1 MIKTFS
7 WMSAALVAA
16 ALTSTTGLA
25 LASSHAEAPGT
36 ASDPD
41 VDNADVWAW
50 VKGNNLIILA
60 TYNGLQPAYAAPNW
74 KKFADE
80 GAIYEI
86 HIARGPTSLDDALT
100 YRIEFDTASYPKVD
114 PANQN
119 APVGGGKEFFAQ
131 ISGGGAF
138 AQTYTVKK
146 IDKSGSKT
154 LVSKANAGKVAP
166 PNVGPRT
173 NAIAYGIPAGKTY
186 EQFFVDDAGT
196 SVIKSLGANEGRVF
210 AGPRDDPFFVDLG
223 AVFDLAGLRSV
234 IGGTPRASTNYTN
247 VMQIALEI
255 PLTVA
260 NGGSAPPAG
269 PSDAATVG
277 VWASAS
283 RRQVTILHN
292 NGTKSAIGPYR
303 QVSRLGLPLINEAVI
318 GLQDKDKWNAR
329 KPKDDLTM
337 FGAYFLNPVVVR
349 DAEFAGFYAQDTDP
363 NTAGDQS
370 GPLFGCTSA
379 GGGGFSL
386 EELKF
391 GRTDIIDVINIKNF
405 PTPNAH
411 NITSIGD
418 VLRVDLGVQNSDFPN
433 GRRLDEGAPT
443 EPDVTDIELSLLLCR
458 LQADVPDGVDQAE
471 TNNKSTFPYQATPW
485 ESFASSTFAAPAP

>member
-1 MIKTFS
+1 MMKRFS

-16 ALTSTTGLA
+16 AVSSA
-25 LASSHAEAPGT
+25 SSVSFASSHSEAPGT

-41 VDNADVWAW
+41 TDNADVWAW
-50 VKGNNLIILA
+50 VKGSNLIVLA
-60 TYNGLQPAYAAPNW
+60 TYNGLQPAFAAPNW

-86 HIARGPTSLDDALT
+86 HIARGPDSLEDALT
-100 YRIEFDTASYPKVD
+100 YRIEFDTNPYPVVD
-114 PANQN
+114 PADQA

-146 IDKSGSKT
+146 IDKNGSKV
-154 LVSKANAGKVAP
+154 LVNKQSPGKVAP

-173 NAIAYGIPAGKTY
+173 NAIAYQIPAGKTY
-186 EQFFVDDAGT
+186 EQFFVEDAGT

-234 IGGTPRASTNYTN
+234 IGGTPRNSTNYTN

-260 NGGSAPPAG
+260 NGGSAPPNM
-269 PSDAATVG
+269 PSAASTVG

-283 RRQVTILHN
+283 RRQISILHN
-292 NGTKSAIGPYR
+292 NGKMEAIGPYR

-329 KPKDDLTM
+329 KPKDDLNM
-337 FGAYFLNPVVVR
+337 FAAYFLNPVVVR
-349 DAEFAGFYAQDTDP
+349 DAEFAGFYA
-363 NTAGDQS
+363 AG
-370 GPLFGCTSA
+370 GPLAGCLVG
-379 GGGGFSL
+379 GGGGFTL
-386 EELKF
+386 DAIKYN
-391 GRTDIIDVINIKNF
+391 RTDIIDVINIKDF
-405 PTPNAH
+405 PTAGAH
-411 NITSIGD
+411 DGANKINSIGD

-433 GRRLDEGAPT
+433 GRRLNENAPT
-443 EPDVTDIELSLLLCR
+443 EPDVVDIELGLLLCR
-458 LQADVPDGVDQAE
+458 LQALVPDGVSSAE
-471 TNNKSTFPYQATPW
+471 TNNKGTFPYQATPW
-485 ESFASSTFAAPAP
+485 ESFASNIYGAPLQ

>member
-1 MIKTFS
+1 MIKSLS

-16 ALTSTTGLA
+16 AVTSISSVS
-25 LASSHAEAPGT
+25 LASSHSEAPGT

-41 VDNADVWAW
+41 IDNADVWAW
-50 VKGNNLIILA
+50 VKGSNLIILA
-60 TYNGLQPAYAAPNW
+60 TYNGLQPAFAAPNW

-86 HIARGPTSLDDALT
+86 HIARGPTDLEDALT
-100 YRIEFDTASYPKVD
+100 YRIEFDTTPYPKVD
-114 PANQN
+114 PADQN
-119 APVGGGKEFFAQ
+119 AAVGGGKEFFAQ

-138 AQTYTVKK
+138 NQTYTVKK
-146 IDKSGSKT
+146 IDKNGSKT
-154 LVSKANAGKVAP
+154 LVNKMSAGKVAP

-173 NAIAYGIPAGKTY
+173 NSIAYGIPAGKTY
-186 EQFFVDDAGT
+186 EQFFVEDAGT
-196 SVIKSLGANEGRVF
+196 SVIKSLGANEGRIF
-210 AGPRDDPFFVDLG
+210 AGPRDDTFFVDLG

-234 IGGTPRASTNYTN
+234 IGGTPRNSTDYTN

-260 NGGSAPPAG
+260 NGGAAPPNG

-283 RRQVTILHN
+283 RRQISILHN
-292 NGTKSAIGPYR
+292 NGKMEALGPYR

-329 KPKDDLTM
+329 KPKDDLSM

-349 DAEFAGFYAQDTDP
+349 DAEFAGFYA
-363 NTAGDQS
+363 AG
-370 GPLFGCTSA
+370 GPLAGCLSS
-379 GGGGFSL
+379 GGGGFTL
-386 EELKF
+386 DQLKF

-405 PTPNAH
+405 PTANAH

-433 GRRLDEGAPT
+433 GRRLNENAPT
-443 EPDVTDIELSLLLCR
+443 EPDVVDIELGLLLCR
-458 LQADVPDGVDQAE
+458 LQALVPDGVAQAE
-471 TNNKSTFPYQATPW
+471 TNNKATFPYQATPW
-485 ESFASSTFAAPAP
+485 ESFAGNTYGAPLQ

>member
-1 MIKTFS
+1 MIKHTS

-16 ALTSTTGLA
+16 AVTSVSSVS
-25 LASSHAEAPGT
+25 LASSHSEAPGT

-50 VKGNNLIILA
+50 VKGSNLVILA
-60 TYNGLQPAYAAPNW
+60 TYNGLQPAFAAPNW

-86 HIARGPTSLDDALT
+86 HLARGADSLEDALT
-100 YRIEFDTASYPKVD
+100 YRIEFDTAPYPTVD
-114 PANQN
+114 PAD
-119 APVGGGKEFFAQ
+119 AAKPVGGGKEFFAQ

-146 IDKSGSKT
+146 IDKNGSKT
-154 LVSKANAGKVAP
+154 LVNKAGAGKVAP

-173 NAIAYGIPAGKTY
+173 NAIAYGIPAGTTY
-186 EQFFVDDAGT
+186 EQFFVENPAT
-196 SVIKSLGANEGRVF
+196 SVIKSLGAGEGRVF

-234 IGGTPRASTNYTN
+234 IGGTPRSSTDYTN

-269 PSDAATVG
+269 ISAASTVG

-283 RRQVTILHN
+283 RRQITIMHN
-292 NGTKSAIGPYR
+292 NGKVEALGPYR

-329 KPKDDLTM
+329 KPKDDLGM
-337 FGAYFLNPVVVR
+337 FAAYFLNPVVVR
-349 DAEFAGFYAQDTDP
+349 DAEFAGFYAQDIDP
-363 NTAGDQS
+363 GTAGDQN
-370 GPLFGCTSA
+370 GPLYGCLTA

-386 EELKF
+386 DQMKYN
-391 GRTDIIDVINIKNF
+391 RTDIIDVINLPDHTGANKIN
-405 PTPNAH
+405 
-411 NITSIGD
+411 SIGD

-433 GRRLDEGAPT
+433 GRRLNENAPT
-443 EPDVTDIELSLLLCR
+443 EPDVVDIELGLLLCR
-458 LQADVPDGVDQAE
+458 LQALVPDGVSQAE
-471 TNNKSTFPYQATPW
+471 TNNKATFPYQATPW
-485 ESFASSTFAAPAP
+485 ESFASNTYGAPLQ

>member
-1 MIKTFS
+1 MIKRFS

-16 ALTSTTGLA
+16 AVSSVSSVS
-25 LASSHAEAPGT
+25 LASSHSEAPGT

-41 VDNADVWAW
+41 TDNADVWAW
-50 VKGNNLIILA
+50 VKGSNLVILA
-60 TYNGLQPAYAAPNW
+60 TYNGLQPAFAAPNW

-86 HIARGPTSLDDALT
+86 HIARGPTSLEDAIT
-100 YRIEFDTASYPKVD
+100 YRIEFDTAPYPVVD
-114 PANQN
+114 PANQA

-138 AQTYTVKK
+138 NQTYTVRK
-146 IDKSGSKT
+146 IENGQSTT
-154 LVSKANAGKVAP
+154 LVNKQSPGKVAP

-173 NAIAYGIPAGKTY
+173 NSIAYQIPAGKTY
-186 EQFFVDDAGT
+186 EQFFVEDAGT
-196 SVIKSLGANEGRVF
+196 SVIKSLGAGQGRVF

-234 IGGTPRASTNYTN
+234 IGGTPRNSTDYTN

-260 NGGSAPPAG
+260 NGGQAPPAG
-269 PSDAATVG
+269 PSAASTVG

-283 RRQVTILHN
+283 RRQITIFHN
-292 NGTKSAIGPYR
+292 NGKMDAIGPYR

-329 KPKDDLTM
+329 RPKDDLSM
-337 FGAYFLNPVVVR
+337 FAAYILNPVIVR
-349 DAEFAGFYAQDTDP
+349 DAEFAGFYA
-363 NTAGDQS
+363 AG
-370 GPLFGCTSA
+370 GPLAGCLM
-379 GGGGFSL
+379 GGGGAFTL
-386 EELKF
+386 DQIKYN
-391 GRTDIIDVINIKNF
+391 RADIIDVINIKDF
-405 PTPNAH
+405 PTPGAH
-411 NITSIGD
+411 DGANKILSIGD

-433 GRRLDEGAPT
+433 GRRLNENAPT
-443 EPDVTDIELSLLLCR
+443 EPDVVDVELGLLLCR
-458 LQADVPDGVDQAE
+458 LQALVPDGVAQAE
-471 TNNKSTFPYQATPW
+471 TNNKATFPYQAAPW
-485 ESFASSTFAAPAP
+485 ESFASNIYGAPLQ